1 MLVWLWCITLQSILK
16 EEENRRN
23 GYFPVYHLLSPYQ
36 FHVLV
41 IGSLLGVYHSVFLSV
56 LCLAGIET
64 DLHTFCASCKLS
76 RNTIHIGEKERTSK
90 ITAPISFSHN
100 AMDPLLAKMY

>member
-1 MLVWLWCITLQSILK
+1 MLVWLWCITLQAILK

-23 GYFPVYHLLSPYQ
+23 GSFPVYHLLSPYQ

-56 LCLAGIET
+56 LPSRHRDRLA
-64 DLHTFCASCKLS
+64 
-76 RNTIHIGEKERTSK
+76 HILCV
-90 ITAPISFSHN
+90 
-100 AMDPLLAKMY
+100 M